1 MKLSDTALIVLNS
14 ASGRDDRLV
23 PRRSSVPPVAD
34 VNACRALVKLG
45 LAEMVRAP
53 AGVSAIVPVREDDCP
68 MAFVIADAGFRALNL
83 EPSGTAETAAHEAD
97 TASPGGNED
106 AVPRSAVP
114 VGMTAADTPTAAHGD
129 RRRGRQRCRHRR
141 ERGSWRGRSAARR
154 DGRRRGP

>member
-97 TASPGGNED
+97 TASPGETRTRCPV
-106 AVPRSAVP
+106 APSRSVWRPQTRPRHRTRR
-114 VGMTAADTPTAAHGD
+114 MTA
-129 RRRGRQRCRHRR
+129 
-141 ERGSWRGRSAARR
+141 
-154 DGRRRGP
+154 RGPTTP